1 MLCSKQD
8 WMCKADNYEDCF
20 TDDLSPSE
28 EKVCLSFRFTSV
40 TQCHLISIRED
51 KEGDA
56 NPTLLVA
63 D

>member
-1 MLCSKQD
+1 
-8 WMCKADNYEDCF
+8 MCKAHNYEDCF

-28 EKVCLSFRFTSV
+28 EKFVCRSFTSV
-40 TQCHLISIRED
+40 TQRHLISIRED

-63 D
+63 ELK